1 MQDAFRP
8 DPRFHHSGSIDRAPG
23 AAGTSGAP
31 AFLDG
36 GGAMG
41 ERMRAHDWNDSPL
54 GDPHGWPQALRT
66 VVGLMLNSKFPMF
79 VAWGE
84 RLAFL
89 YNDSYGEI
97 LGDKHP
103 SALGRPFQAIWAEIW
118 DDIYPLVE
126 RAMLGEASYAD
137 RMYLVMNRHGYDEPT
152 WFTFSYSPV
161 RDEDGVVAGMYCAC
175 VEVTEQVLA
184 EKYREEE
191 NERLRALFAQAPGIM
206 AVLRGPDH
214 VFELTNQSYMQLV
227 GHRQVIG
234 KPVRDALPEVV
245 GQGFLEL
252 LDRVYRSGEPFVGT
266 ALPVRLQREPEGPP
280 EERYIDFVYQPIRDA
295 AGNVTGIF
303 MEGSDVTGRKLVE
316 DELRAANLQ
325 KDQFLAML
333 AHELR
338 NPLAPI
344 VTAAQLLKLRR
355 GDAASVASA
364 SEIIARQAEHMTA
377 LVNDLLDVSRVTRGL
392 VALEK
397 EELDVNAIV
406 SAAVEQVRPLA
417 DARRHALT
425 LQLSGQPAHVNGDRI
440 RLVQV
445 VSNILNNAVK
455 YTAPGGSIVLAV
467 TVEAERVHVTVRD
480 NGVGIAP
487 EVLPYIFDLFTQA
500 ERTPDRSQGGLG
512 IGLALVKSLVALHGG
527 SVRAE
532 SDGMGQ
538 GSAFSLC
545 LPRVAPPPERPA
557 QPGADG
563 RAAGADADRDADAA
577 LRVMVVD
584 DNVDAAQMLAALLE
598 VQGHAVSVEYDGRG
612 ALERALGECPDV
624 LLLDIGL
631 PDIDGYELARR
642 LRARPETARAML
654 VALTGYGQH
663 QDREEAK
670 QAGFD
675 HYLVKPADLNEV
687 NAVLAQAQAR
697 R

>member
-1 MQDAFRP
+1 MQDAPRP
-8 DPRFHHSGSIDRAPG
+8 DAAHHEPGPG
-23 AAGTSGAP
+23 AP
-31 AFLDG
+31 IFLG
-36 GGAMG
+36 GGG
-41 ERMRAHDWNDSPL
+41 ETGALMRSRDWSAAPL
-54 GDPHGWPQALRT
+54 GDPAGWPQALRT

-79 VAWGE
+79 VAWGPQ
-84 RLAFL
+84 LAFL
-89 YNDSYGEI
+89 YNDSYREI

-103 SALGRPFQAIWAEIW
+103 SALGRPFEAVWAEIW
-118 DDIYPLVE
+118 DDILPLVE
-126 RAMLGEASYAD
+126 RALQGEASYAD
-137 RMYLVMNRHGYDEPT
+137 RMYLVMNRHGYEEPT

-161 RDEDGVVAGMYCAC
+161 RAEDGSVAGMYCAC

-184 EKYREEE
+184 EKYRDEE
-191 NERLRALFAQAPGIM
+191 NERLRGLFAQAPGIM

-214 VFELTNQSYMQLV
+214 VFELTNGSYMQLI
-227 GHRQVIG
+227 GHRRVLG
-234 KPVRDALPEVV
+234 KAVREALPEVV

-252 LDRVYRSGEPFVGT
+252 LDQVYDSGEPFVGT
-266 ALPVRLQREPEGPP
+266 ALPVRLQREPEGAL
-280 EERYIDFVYQPIRDA
+280 EERYVDFVYQPIRDA
-295 AGNVTGIF
+295 AGAVTGIF
-303 MEGSDVTGRKLVE
+303 VEGSDVTDRKQVE
-316 DELRAANLQ
+316 DELRAANAH

-355 GDAASVASA
+355 ADPASVASA
-364 SEIIARQAEHMTA
+364 SDIIARQAEHLTG

-392 VALEK
+392 VTLER
-397 EELDVNAIV
+397 EELDLNMLV

-425 LQLSGQPAHVNGDRI
+425 LQLSGQPAHVDADRN

-445 VSNILNNAVK
+445 LSNILNNAVK

-467 TVEAERVHVTVRD
+467 QVEAEQVHVTVRD

-487 EVLPYIFDLFTQA
+487 AVLPYIFDLFTQA

-527 SVRAE
+527 TVRAD
-532 SDGMGQ
+532 SAGLGQ
-538 GSAFSLC
+538 GSAFSIC
-545 LPRVAPPPERPA
+545 LPRVAPAPGFHPQPA
-557 QPGADG
+557 
-563 RAAGADADRDADAA
+563 ADALAGGDAG

-612 ALERALGECPDV
+612 ALARAREERPDV

-642 LRARPETARAML
+642 LRAQPENAGAML
-654 VALTGYGQH
+654 VALTGYGQR
-663 QDREEAK
+663 QDREDARA
-670 QAGFD
+670 AGFD
-675 HYLVKPADLNEV
+675 HYLVKPADMGEV
-687 NAVLAQAQAR
+687 NGVLAVAAEHRGQSPLKSNTGL
-697 R
+697 